1 MTGTEKRIKEL
12 YDKMTRS
19 GITRDERVELA
30 ALEARAEVAKLQQ
43 VEVDKDNARLQHE
56 KAEIARLR
64 AETAQM
70 LAEADRE
77 AGYLQILRTEYS
89 GKLLRDSEA
98 NRQEVFSLWDELQ
111 GLDRSLLGTDA
122 SFGAEWFAAVMKANP
137 KLANRFA
144 WTTRP
149 DPNARKLQEEMD
161 RKTFSVVCRSHD
173 VSEIEANFKLL
184 VDVLGSGFS
193 EYAAAQAIRSNAVSL
208 SPATAEELTK
218 WHEEQVEQRN
228 FDLMYRTDIPALRKM
243 VREEAEQRR
252 VATAQADADRILKE
266 KEQIE
271 AGQFEALPATTNDG
285 KQIDKQFFLKC
296 DRQTMKYYIQRYGDA
311 AVTKRIRG
319 IR

>member
-111 GLDRSLLGTDA
+111 GLDRSLLGTHA
-122 SFGAEWFAAVMKANP
+122 SFGAEWFAAVMKSNP
-137 KLANRFA
+137 KLANRFS

-149 DPNARKLQEEMD
+149 DPNEKKLQERARRDVFHDLMVELGL
-161 RKTFSVVCRSHD
+161 SESH
-173 VSEIEANFKLL
+173 ANWNLFPKDLL
-184 VDVLGSGFS
+184 DNA
-193 EYAAAQAIRSNAVSL
+193 YTAKQAIVSGAVRGL
-208 SPATAEELTK
+208 MPATPS
-218 WHEEQVEQRN
+218 EQTERN
-228 FDLMYRTDIPALRKM
+228 EVAIDRENLRLLNSDVPTLKKLA
-243 VREEAEQRR
+243 REEAEQRR

-271 AGQFEALPATTNDG
+271 AGQFEPLPATTHDG
-285 KQIDKQFFLKC
+285 RTIDKKFFLQC
-296 DRQTMKYYIQRYGDA
+296 DRKTMGYYISRYGDA
-311 AVTKRIRG
+311 NVTARIRG